1 MALSIIVMGAAGRMG
16 STIARIVEEADDLT
30 LAAVLERQ
38 EAQDRL
44 AGFKASGALI
54 SSDISKVLPAC
65 PGAVVIDFTAPEA
78 SMVTAR
84 AAVRNGNPVI
94 IGTTGFS
101 ENQLDELEALA
112 AEGLVFRSAN
122 MSVGINVIMDILP
135 RLTALLGD
143 AYDVEMMEIHHNKK
157 KDAPSGTALLL
168 AEPLLA
174 AKGLT
179 RADINTNRFDVREPR
194 KHAEIGIQSLRGGDV
209 VGVHTIYY
217 MGPGER
223 IEITHQA
230 HSRENFANGALRAA
244 RWIVSQKPG
253 RLYNM
258 QDVLHD

>member
-16 STIARIVEEADDLT
+16 STIARLVEEADDLT

-78 SMVTAR
+78 SMVTAL